1 VVKNFSTDLVETMN
15 GLILAGG
22 ESSRMGS
29 DKAMLSYFGR
39 PQLEHLHDLLSP
51 YCKKIFTS
59 VKRNSQTS
67 SAINPL
73 VDQFDL
79 NSPLNGILTAF
90 ATNPESAWLTLP
102 VDMPYIDSEAIA
114 FLLANRDPTK
124 VATCFYDSD
133 GDKPEPLFAIWEP
146 IACHLLQKYLLE
158 NGKSVR
164 GFLMSHEVML
174 VKARDPKVHININN
188 PDDYDLFKKSSGHSS

>member
-1 VVKNFSTDLVETMN
+1 VEIIN

-51 YCKKIFTS
+51 CCEKTFTS

-73 VDQFDL
+73 ADQFEL
-79 NSPLNGILTAF
+79 NSPLNGILSAF
-90 ATNPESAWLTLP
+90 ATNPKSAWLTLP
-102 VDMPYIDSEAIA
+102 VDMPYIDSEAIS
-114 FLLANRDPTK
+114 FLLANRDTAK
-124 VATCFYDSD
+124 AATCFYDSD
-133 GDKPEPLFAIWEP
+133 GDKPEPLFAIWESLAYP
-146 IACHLLQKYLLE
+146 LLE
-158 NGKSVR
+158 KYFRGNGKSVR
-164 GFLMSHEVML
+164 GFLMSHEVKL
-174 VKARDPKVHININN
+174 LKAPDPKIHININN
-188 PDDYDLFKKSSGHSS
+188 PEDYDLFKKRSGHSS